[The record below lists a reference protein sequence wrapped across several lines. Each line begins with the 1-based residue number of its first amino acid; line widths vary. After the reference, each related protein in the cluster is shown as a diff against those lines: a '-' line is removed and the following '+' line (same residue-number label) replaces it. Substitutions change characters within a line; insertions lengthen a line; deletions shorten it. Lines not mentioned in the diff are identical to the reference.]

1 MSVALYCDQREAA
14 ASDKKKKSWRLQVM
28 KIKADDPALRR
39 SLRVR
44 ALQHYSSRV
53 HRPAEN
59 HLEASG
65 FVVMLISTRSPSQA
79 QRCCRLCE
87 NRRTPL
93 RQQCLP
99 RPADADRAGR
109 LEDAYPARVLAV
121 RGLRIRSATAVL
133 QTTARKNSIP
143 IDTL

>member
-1 MSVALYCDQREAA
+1 
-14 ASDKKKKSWRLQVM
+14 M

-93 RQQCLP
+93 RHSAW